1 MKIKKIKRNSTALLT
16 VLVISIFILFLSASI
31 SYKQFQALTV
41 SEKLVIHSHKVIQTV
56 FELSAYIKDA
66 ETGQRGFLLT
76 GDTAFLEPYTIAL
89 DKIDNAINK
98 LKALEPNNF
107 KEQKKINT
115 LHYLIN
121 VRFNMLEK
129 LLDKGVAKY
138 PLSYEQRIMLLSG
151 KQAMD
156 KIRDKTNEIIDY
168 ETIKLKIREGE
179 HQKEVQI
186 SPLAFLLTAFFSL
199 FVFIAAF
206 FKIFKDIN
214 TLKKANNQL
223 LINKELFGHNE
234 SIANISSWCWDLED
248 NKLTYSD
255 NQYRLLGCKPN
266 EFEPTIE
273 NFLVFVHPDDK
284 HLIDVDKYSTH
295 EKDST
300 SVAHFRIIRKDGEV
314 RYMKSIGKN
323 IIDSYGKE
331 IKIGINTDI
340 TDEYLTNKILKEN
353 LFDLEQSNK
362 ELLAFN
368 HVASHDLQEPLRK
381 IQTFI
386 SRIDE
391 KEANRLSENGKN
403 YFSRIKVA
411 ANRMQNL
418 IDDLLSFSR
427 TNKAENN
434 FEDTDLNLL
443 LENSIQE
450 LAQTIEEKQAVINTC
465 TLPTL
470 KVIPFQIQQL
480 FINLIGNALKY
491 SKPGLIP
498 VVTIQ
503 TEIVESKE
511 IVKTKFPEESKLY
524 KISISDNGIG
534 FEEKYSDAIFT
545 LFNRLH
551 NNSEYTGTGIGLT
564 ICKKIVENHKGFI
577 TAEGIPNVGSR
588 FTFYL
593 PHLT

>member
-1 MKIKKIKRNSTALLT
+1 MKIRNIKRTSTALLT
-16 VLVISIFILFLSASI
+16 VLIISIFMLFLSASI
-31 SYKQFQALTV
+31 SYKQFQSLTV

-56 FELSAYIKDA
+56 FELSSYIKDA
-66 ETGQRGFLLT
+66 ETGQRGYLLT
-76 GDTAFLEPYTIAL
+76 GDAIFLEPYTIAFE
-89 DKIDNAINK
+89 KVDNAINK
-98 LKALEPNNF
+98 LKALEPNNI
-107 KEQKKINT
+107 KEQKRIHT

-121 VRFNMLEK
+121 LRFNMLTN
-129 LLDKGVAKY
+129 LLDKGVVNY
-138 PLSYEQRIMLLSG
+138 PLSKEERLMLLSG
-151 KQAMD
+151 KETMD

-168 ETIKLKIREGE
+168 ETIKLKNREE
-179 HQKEVQI
+179 QHLKEVQI
-186 SPLAFLLTAFFSL
+186 SPLTFLLTAIFSL
-199 FVFIAAF
+199 FVFAAAF

-214 TLKKANNQL
+214 ILKKANNQL

-234 SIANISSWCWDLED
+234 CIANISSWCWDLEE
-248 NKLTYSD
+248 NKLIYSD
-255 NQYRLLGCKPN
+255 NQYRLLGCEPN

-273 NFLVFVHPDDK
+273 NFLSFVHPDDK
-284 HLIDVDKYSTH
+284 QLLDVDKYSTLQ
-295 EKDST
+295 KKST
-300 SVAHFRIIRKDGEV
+300 SVAHFRIIRKDGEI

-323 IIDSYGKE
+323 ITDTYGKE

-340 TDEYLTNKILKEN
+340 TDEYLTNKTLKEN

-391 KEANRLSENGKN
+391 KEVNTLSENGKN

-411 ANRMQNL
+411 ANRMQHL

-434 FEDTDLNLL
+434 FEYTDLNLL

-465 TLPTL
+465 LLPSL

-480 FINLIGNALKY
+480 FTNLIGNAIKY
-491 SKPGLIP
+491 SKPGLVP

-503 TEIVESKE
+503 TEIVEDKE
-511 IVKTKFPEESKLY
+511 IIKTKFLEETKLY

-534 FEEKYSDAIFT
+534 FEEKYSEAIFT

-593 PHLT
+593 PFLK